1 MSIRAKL
8 LLLTGVVLAAVLAGF
23 VLLDRLVLLRSYRD
37 LEVRQMGRSVD
48 LVNTA
53 IAQELRRIESTGE
66 EWAYWDDT
74 ARFVDGR
81 NPTFPKATLTDS
93 SLSNLDLGF
102 MILADVRGQIVAAKV
117 INQKTGQAIPASRSF
132 VDEVTER
139 GALLRPMAE
148 NGVAGVIEVGSRAA
162 IIDALPILNSRRE
175 LPSHGV
181 LLLGMIIDDREV
193 TGIAGRVRLPIEV
206 VPQSDPSVASLF
218 GSGAP
223 NPPGATELV
232 VRPIDA
238 RTVAGYAPVRDL
250 RGGVAM
256 IFRITA
262 PREIYAEGVRAA
274 LYSTLALVVMG
285 LVTFGVIHLLLGSL
299 FLQRLSRI
307 TAFMGLLGTGG
318 PLVLRLGAQGRD
330 ELAQLSRA
338 VDGLLDTVQRT
349 TDDLREATAQA
360 IVANRIKTEFL
371 ANMSHELRTPL
382 NHIIGFTE
390 LVADGTA
397 GPVSA
402 TQREYLGDVLD
413 SSRHLLSLIND
424 ILDLS
429 KVESGKLELQP
440 ARIAVKGLLES
451 SMRMITEKAS
461 KHGVELSLDLSEAPQ
476 EVVADERALKQVLF
490 NLLSNG
496 VKFTPDGGRLSVR
509 VRRCPPANGSGA
521 LVEFAVRDTGI
532 GVPPDDL
539 RRLFAPYA
547 RGQASALAGYE
558 GTGLGL
564 ALSKRLV
571 ELHGGRIWAESEGPG
586 MGSTFR
592 FVLPLE
598 RRQAPAVEMSVRR

>member
-1 MSIRAKL
+1 
-8 LLLTGVVLAAVLAGF
+8 
-23 VLLDRLVLLRSYRD
+23 YRD

-48 LVNTA
+48 LVTTD
-53 IAQELRRIESTGE
+53 IAQELRRIESTGQD
-66 EWAYWDDT
+66 WAYWDET

-81 NPTFPKATLTDS
+81 NPTFEKVNLADS
-93 SLSNLDLGF
+93 ALSGLDLGF
-102 MILADVRGQIVAAKV
+102 IIFADTRGRVVLAKV
-117 INQKTGQAIPASRSF
+117 INQRTGQAIPASRSF
-132 VDEVTER
+132 VEEATEG
-139 GALLRPMAE
+139 GALLRPMS
-148 NGVAGVIEVGSRAA
+148 GTGIAGVIKVGSRAA
-162 IIDALPILNSRRE
+162 LIDALPILNSRRE

-181 LLLGMIIDDREV
+181 LLLGTIIDDREV
-193 TGIAGRVRLPIEV
+193 TGISGRVRFPIEA
-206 VPQSDPSVASLF
+206 VPQSDPSVRSLF
-218 GSGAP
+218 GRSP
-223 NPPGATELV
+223 PSPPGARELV
-232 VRPIDA
+232 VRPIDG
-238 RTVAGYAPVRDL
+238 RTVAGYTPIRDL
-250 RGGVAM
+250 QGGVGL
-256 IFRITA
+256 ILRITA
-262 PREIYAEGVRAA
+262 SREIYAEGVRAA

-285 LVTFGVIHLLLGSL
+285 LVTFGVIHLLLGTL
-299 FLQRLSRI
+299 ILQRLSRI

-318 PLVLRLGAQGRD
+318 PLMLRLGTGGRD

-338 VDGLLDTVQRT
+338 VDGLLDTVQKT

-360 IVANRIKTEFL
+360 VVANRVKTEFL

-413 SSRHLLSLIND
+413 SSRHLLSIIND

-440 ARIAVKGLLES
+440 ARIAVRGLVES
-451 SMRMITEKAS
+451 SMRMVTEKAS

-496 VKFTPDGGRLSVR
+496 VKFTPDGGQLRVQ
-509 VRRCPPANGSGA
+509 VRRCPPASGSGA
-521 LVEFAVRDTGI
+521 RVEFAVTDTGI
-532 GVPPDDL
+532 GIPPDDL
-539 RRLFAPYA
+539 KRLFAPYT
-547 RGQASALAGYE
+547 RGQASAAAGYE

-586 MGSTFR
+586 LGSSFR

-598 RRQAPAVEMSVRR
+598 RRQALAVEMSVRR